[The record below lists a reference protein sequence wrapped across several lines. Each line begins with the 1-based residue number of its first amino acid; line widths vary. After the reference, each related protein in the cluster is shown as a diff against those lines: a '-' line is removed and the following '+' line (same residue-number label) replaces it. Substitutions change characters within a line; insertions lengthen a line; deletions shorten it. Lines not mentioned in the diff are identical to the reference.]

1 MTILLTTFLGLMILG
16 CPIFFCL
23 IGSSTLYFLTNDM
36 ALIMVVQR
44 IVEGANSFTLLA
56 VPGFIL
62 AGNLM
67 NSGEVTDRIFD
78 FCGKLVGHF
87 TGGLAHANVLASVVF
102 AGMSGAAIA
111 DAGGLGAIE
120 LKAMK
125 NAGYDEDFALA
136 VTGASSIVGPII
148 PPSVPAVIYGTA
160 ASVSIGRLFAAG
172 AVPGALIATSM
183 CIMIYIISKKRGY
196 RKEKWCGFPELFKS
210 FIRAFASLMTVV
222 VILGGILAGIFTPT
236 EAAII
241 ATFYAIILGLVYKTL
256 NLKKIIESLR
266 EASET
271 TCTVMMIVCGAT
283 LFSYI
288 LSFER
293 FPQIMAELF
302 LTYCDNK
309 YVALLLINLFL
320 VCVGMFMD
328 SSPAIII
335 LTPVFLPVVQAF
347 GVSPVHFGIMM
358 ILNLM
363 IGLLT
368 PPVGMVLYVLSK
380 VSSVPF
386 ERIAKAVMPFIILC
400 YILLQLITYIPEI
413 TLILPELLY
422 GAEI

>member
-1 MTILLTTFLGLMILG
+1 MAALLVSFLLLMILG
-16 CPIFFCL
+16 CPIAFCL
-23 IGSSTLYFLTNDM
+23 LCSGTIYFMTNHM

-44 IVEGANSFTLLA
+44 LTEGANTFTLLA

-78 FCGKLVGHF
+78 FCGKLVGHI
-87 TGGLAHANVLASVVF
+87 TGGLGHANILASVVF

-120 LKAMK
+120 LKAMHD
-125 NAGYDEDFALA
+125 AGYDDDFSLA
-136 VTGASSIVGPII
+136 VTGASSLVGPII
-148 PPSVPAVIYGTA
+148 PPSVPAVVYGTV
-160 ASVSIGRLFAAG
+160 ASVSIGRLFMAG
-172 AVPGALIATSM
+172 AVPGAIMAIAM
-183 CIMIYIISKKRGY
+183 CVMVYIISKKRGY
-196 RKEKWCGFPELFKS
+196 RKEEWCGFRALFHS
-210 FIRAFASLMTVV
+210 FRRAFLSLLTVV

-241 ATFYAIILGLVYKTL
+241 ATFYAIFLGFFYRTL
-256 NLKKIIESLR
+256 TLKKLLAALK

-283 LFSYI
+283 IFCYI

-293 FPQIMAELF
+293 FPQMVANLF
-302 LTYCDNK
+302 LTYVDNK
-309 YVALLLINLFL
+309 YMALFVINVFL
-320 VCVGMFMD
+320 VFVGMFMD
-328 SSPAIII
+328 SSPSIII
-335 LTPVFLPVVQAF
+335 LTPVFLPVVTAF
-347 GVSPVHFGIMM
+347 GVDPVHFGIIM

-380 VSSVPF
+380 ESSVPF
-386 ERIAKAVMPFIILC
+386 ERICKATVPYIIMFYIIL
-400 YILLQLITYIPEI
+400 QFITYIPQI
-413 TLILPELLY
+413 CLALPTWMY
-422 GAEI
+422 GA

>member
-1 MTILLTTFLGLMILG
+1 MAALLVSFLLLMILG
-16 CPIFFCL
+16 CPIAFCL
-23 IGSSTLYFLTNDM
+23 LCSGTIYFMTNNM

-44 IVEGANSFTLLA
+44 LTEGANTFTLLA

-78 FCGKLVGHF
+78 FCGKLVGHI
-87 TGGLAHANVLASVVF
+87 TGGLGHANILASVVF

-120 LKAMK
+120 LKAMHD
-125 NAGYDEDFALA
+125 AGYDDDFSLA
-136 VTGASSIVGPII
+136 VTGASSLVGPII
-148 PPSVPAVIYGTA
+148 PPSVPAVVYGTV
-160 ASVSIGRLFAAG
+160 ASVSIGRLFMAG
-172 AVPGALIATSM
+172 AVPGAIMAIAM
-183 CIMIYIISKKRGY
+183 CAMVYIISKKRGY
-196 RKEKWCGFPELFKS
+196 RKEEWCGFRALFHS
-210 FIRAFASLMTVV
+210 FRRAFLSLLTVV

-241 ATFYAIILGLVYKTL
+241 ATFYAIFLGFFYRTL
-256 NLKKIIESLR
+256 TLKKLLAALK

-283 LFSYI
+283 IFCYI

-293 FPQIMAELF
+293 FPQMVANLF
-302 LTYCDNK
+302 LTYVDNK
-309 YVALLLINLFL
+309 YMALFVINVFL
-320 VCVGMFMD
+320 VFVGMFMD
-328 SSPAIII
+328 SSPSIII
-335 LTPVFLPVVQAF
+335 LTPVFLPVVTAF
-347 GVSPVHFGIMM
+347 GVDPVHFGIIM

-386 ERIAKAVMPFIILC
+386 ERICKATVPFIIMF
-400 YILLQLITYIPEI
+400 YIILQFITYIPQI
-413 TLILPELLY
+413 TLALPTWMY
-422 GAEI
+422 GA

>member
-1 MTILLTTFLGLMILG
+1 MAALLVSFLLLMILG
-16 CPIFFCL
+16 CPIAFCL
-23 IGSSTLYFLTNDM
+23 LCSGTIYFMTNNM

-44 IVEGANSFTLLA
+44 LTEGANTFTLLA

-78 FCGKLVGHF
+78 FCGKLVGHI
-87 TGGLAHANVLASVVF
+87 TGGLGHANILASVVF

-120 LKAMK
+120 LKAMHD
-125 NAGYDEDFALA
+125 AGYDDDFSLA
-136 VTGASSIVGPII
+136 VTGASSLVGPII
-148 PPSVPAVIYGTA
+148 PPSVPAVVYGTV
-160 ASVSIGRLFAAG
+160 ASVSIGRPFMAG
-172 AVPGALIATSM
+172 AVPGAIMAIAM
-183 CIMIYIISKKRGY
+183 CVMVYIISKKRGY
-196 RKEKWCGFPELFKS
+196 RKEEWCGFRALFHS
-210 FIRAFASLMTVV
+210 FRRAFLSLLTVV

-241 ATFYAIILGLVYKTL
+241 ATFYAIFLGFFYRTL
-256 NLKKIIESLR
+256 TLKKLLAALK

-283 LFSYI
+283 IFCYI

-293 FPQIMAELF
+293 FPQMVANLF
-302 LTYCDNK
+302 LTYVDNK
-309 YVALLLINLFL
+309 YMALFVINVFL
-320 VCVGMFMD
+320 VFVGMFMD
-328 SSPAIII
+328 SSPSIII
-335 LTPVFLPVVQAF
+335 LTPVFLPVVTAF
-347 GVSPVHFGIMM
+347 GVDPVHFGIIM

-386 ERIAKAVMPFIILC
+386 ERICKATVPYIIMFYIIL
-400 YILLQLITYIPEI
+400 QFITYIPQI
-413 TLILPELLY
+413 CLALPTWMY
-422 GAEI
+422 GA

>member
-1 MTILLTTFLGLMILG
+1 MAALLVSFLLLMILG
-16 CPIFFCL
+16 CPIAFCL
-23 IGSSTLYFLTNDM
+23 LCSGTIYFMTNNM

-44 IVEGANSFTLLA
+44 LTEGANTFTLLA

-78 FCGKLVGHF
+78 FCGKLVGHI
-87 TGGLAHANVLASVVF
+87 TGGLGHANILASVVF

-120 LKAMK
+120 LKAMHD
-125 NAGYDEDFALA
+125 AGYDDDFSLA
-136 VTGASSIVGPII
+136 VTGASSLVGPII
-148 PPSVPAVIYGTA
+148 PPSVPAVVYGTV
-160 ASVSIGRLFAAG
+160 ASVSIGRLFMAG
-172 AVPGALIATSM
+172 AVPGAIMAIAM
-183 CIMIYIISKKRGY
+183 CVMVYIISRKRGY
-196 RKEKWCGFPELFKS
+196 RKEEWCGFRALFHS
-210 FIRAFASLMTVV
+210 FRRAFLSLLTVV

-241 ATFYAIILGLVYKTL
+241 ATFYAIFLGFFYRTL
-256 NLKKIIESLR
+256 TLKKLLVALK

-283 LFSYI
+283 IFCYI

-293 FPQIMAELF
+293 FPQMVANLF
-302 LTYCDNK
+302 LIYVDNK
-309 YVALLLINLFL
+309 YMALFVINVFL
-320 VCVGMFMD
+320 VFVGMFMD
-328 SSPAIII
+328 SSPSIII
-335 LTPVFLPVVQAF
+335 LTPVFLPVVTAF
-347 GVSPVHFGIMM
+347 GVDPVHFGIIM

-386 ERIAKAVMPFIILC
+386 ERICKATVPYIIMFYIIL
-400 YILLQLITYIPEI
+400 QFITYIPQI
-413 TLILPELLY
+413 CLALPTWMY
-422 GAEI
+422 GA

>member
-1 MTILLTTFLGLMILG
+1 MAALLVSFLLLMILG
-16 CPIFFCL
+16 CPIAFCL
-23 IGSSTLYFLTNDM
+23 LCSGTIYFMTNHM

-44 IVEGANSFTLLA
+44 LTEGANTFTLLA

-78 FCGKLVGHF
+78 FCGKLVGHI
-87 TGGLAHANVLASVVF
+87 TGGLGHANILASVVF

-120 LKAMK
+120 LKAMHD
-125 NAGYDEDFALA
+125 AGYDDDFSLA
-136 VTGASSIVGPII
+136 VTGASSLVGPII
-148 PPSVPAVIYGTA
+148 PPSVPAVVYGTV
-160 ASVSIGRLFAAG
+160 ASVSIGRLFMAG
-172 AVPGALIATSM
+172 AVPGAIMAIAM
-183 CIMIYIISKKRGY
+183 CAMVYIISKKRGY
-196 RKEKWCGFPELFKS
+196 RKEEWCGFRALFHS
-210 FIRAFASLMTVV
+210 FRRAFLSLLTVV

-241 ATFYAIILGLVYKTL
+241 ATFYAIFLGFFYRTL
-256 NLKKIIESLR
+256 TLKKLLAALK

-283 LFSYI
+283 IFCYI

-293 FPQIMAELF
+293 FPQMVANLF
-302 LTYCDNK
+302 LTYVDNK
-309 YVALLLINLFL
+309 YMALFVINVFL
-320 VCVGMFMD
+320 VFVGMFMD
-328 SSPAIII
+328 SSPSIII
-335 LTPVFLPVVQAF
+335 LTPVFLPVVTAF
-347 GVSPVHFGIMM
+347 GVDPVHFGIIM

-386 ERIAKAVMPFIILC
+386 ERICKATVPFIIMF
-400 YILLQLITYIPEI
+400 YIILQFITYIPQI
-413 TLILPELLY
+413 TLALPTWMY
-422 GAEI
+422 GA

>member
-1 MTILLTTFLGLMILG
+1 
-16 CPIFFCL
+16 
-23 IGSSTLYFLTNDM
+23 
-36 ALIMVVQR
+36 MVVQR
-44 IVEGANSFTLLA
+44 LTEGANTFTLLA

-78 FCGKLVGHF
+78 FCGKLFGHI
-87 TGGLAHANVLASVVF
+87 TGGLGHAIILASVVF

-120 LKAMK
+120 LKAMHD
-125 NAGYDEDFALA
+125 AGYDDDFSLA
-136 VTGASSIVGPII
+136 VTGASSLVGPII
-148 PPSVPAVIYGTA
+148 PPSVPAVVYGTV
-160 ASVSIGRLFAAG
+160 ASVSIGRLFMAG
-172 AVPGALIATSM
+172 AVPGAIMAIAM
-183 CIMIYIISKKRGY
+183 CAMVYIISKKRGY
-196 RKEKWCGFPELFKS
+196 RKEEWCGFRALFHS
-210 FIRAFASLMTVV
+210 FRRAFLSLLTVV

-241 ATFYAIILGLVYKTL
+241 ATFYAIFLGFFYRTL
-256 NLKKIIESLR
+256 TLKKLLAALK

-283 LFSYI
+283 IFCYI

-293 FPQIMAELF
+293 FPQMVANLF
-302 LTYCDNK
+302 LTYVDNK
-309 YVALLLINLFL
+309 YMALFVINVFL
-320 VCVGMFMD
+320 VFVGMFMD
-328 SSPAIII
+328 SSPSIII
-335 LTPVFLPVVQAF
+335 LTPVFLPVVTAF
-347 GVSPVHFGIMM
+347 GVDPVHFGIIM

-386 ERIAKAVMPFIILC
+386 ERICKATVPYIIMFYIIL
-400 YILLQLITYIPEI
+400 QFITYIPQI
-413 TLILPELLY
+413 CLALPTWMY
-422 GAEI
+422 GA

>member
-1 MTILLTTFLGLMILG
+1 MAALLVSFLLLMILG
-16 CPIFFCL
+16 CPIAFCL
-23 IGSSTLYFLTNDM
+23 LCSGTIYFMTNNM

-44 IVEGANSFTLLA
+44 LTEGANTFTLLA

-78 FCGKLVGHF
+78 FCGKLVGHI
-87 TGGLAHANVLASVVF
+87 TGGLGHANILASVVF

-120 LKAMK
+120 LKAMHD
-125 NAGYDEDFALA
+125 AGYDDDFSLA
-136 VTGASSIVGPII
+136 VTGASSLVGPII
-148 PPSVPAVIYGTA
+148 PPSVPAVVYGTV
-160 ASVSIGRLFAAG
+160 ASVSIGRLFMAG
-172 AVPGALIATSM
+172 AVPGAIMAIAM
-183 CIMIYIISKKRGY
+183 CVMVYIISKKRGY
-196 RKEKWCGFPELFKS
+196 RKEEWCGFRALFHS
-210 FIRAFASLMTVV
+210 FRRAFLSLLTVV

-241 ATFYAIILGLVYKTL
+241 ATFYAIFLGFFYRTL
-256 NLKKIIESLR
+256 TLKKLLAALK

-283 LFSYI
+283 IFCYI

-293 FPQIMAELF
+293 FPQMVANIF
-302 LTYCDNK
+302 LTYVDNK
-309 YVALLLINLFL
+309 YLALLVINIFL
-320 VCVGMFMD
+320 VFVGMFMD
-328 SSPAIII
+328 SSPSIII
-335 LTPVFLPVVQAF
+335 LTPVFLPVVTAF
-347 GVSPVHFGIMM
+347 GVDPVHFGIIM

-386 ERIAKAVMPFIILC
+386 ERICKATVPFIIMF
-400 YILLQLITYIPEI
+400 YIILQFITYVPQI
-413 TLILPELLY
+413 TLALPTWMY
-422 GAEI
+422 GA

>member
-1 MTILLTTFLGLMILG
+1 MAALLVSFLLLMILG
-16 CPIFFCL
+16 CPIAFCL
-23 IGSSTLYFLTNDM
+23 LCSGTIYFMTNHM

-44 IVEGANSFTLLA
+44 LTEGANTFTLLA

-78 FCGKLVGHF
+78 FCGKLVGHI
-87 TGGLAHANVLASVVF
+87 TGGLGHANILASVVF

-120 LKAMK
+120 LKAMHD
-125 NAGYDEDFALA
+125 AGYDDDFSLA
-136 VTGASSIVGPII
+136 VTGASSLVGPII
-148 PPSVPAVIYGTA
+148 PPSVPAVVYGTV
-160 ASVSIGRLFAAG
+160 ASVSIGRLFMAG
-172 AVPGALIATSM
+172 AVPGAIMAIAM
-183 CIMIYIISKKRGY
+183 CAMVYIISKKRGY
-196 RKEKWCGFPELFKS
+196 RKEEWCGFRALLHS
-210 FIRAFASLMTVV
+210 FRRAFLSLLTVV

-241 ATFYAIILGLVYKTL
+241 ATFYAIFLGFFYRTL
-256 NLKKIIESLR
+256 TLKKLLAALK

-283 LFSYI
+283 IFCYI

-293 FPQIMAELF
+293 FPQMVANLF
-302 LTYCDNK
+302 LTYVDNK
-309 YVALLLINLFL
+309 YMALFVINVFL
-320 VCVGMFMD
+320 VFVGMFMD
-328 SSPAIII
+328 SSPSIII
-335 LTPVFLPVVQAF
+335 LTPVFLPVVTAF
-347 GVSPVHFGIMM
+347 GVDPVHFGIIM

-386 ERIAKAVMPFIILC
+386 EQICKATVPYIIMFYIIL
-400 YILLQLITYIPEI
+400 QFITYIPQI
-413 TLILPELLY
+413 CLALPTWMY
-422 GAEI
+422 GA